1 MPKLDIVV
9 RALVE
14 REREGTEGGVFVV
27 YFTRKSLGCEVA

>member
-14 REREGTEGGVFVV
+14 REREGNEGGVFVV
-27 YFTRKSLGCEVA
+27 YLTRKSLGCEVA